1 MNVPDENN
9 SCASLAGSGF
19 AKSGEH
25 IRKVPQRNKFIPP
38 QNRSETMK
46 TVTLRLPN
54 YLAET
59 LPAEE
64 SSLCEILKLGLKQ
77 FRIERAIKRYKKGG
91 VSLAKA
97 AELAGISIREMISIA
112 YAHGLEPKYDESLV
126 ESRIT
131 PEVAVN
137 L

>member
-1 MNVPDENN
+1 
-9 SCASLAGSGF
+9 
-19 AKSGEH
+19 
-25 IRKVPQRNKFIPP
+25 
-38 QNRSETMK
+38 MK
-46 TVTLRLPN
+46 TVTLRLPD

-59 LPAEE
+59 LPGKE

-97 AELAGISIREMISIA
+97 AEMACISIREMVLIA
-112 YAHGLEPKYDESLV
+112 YDHGLEPKYDESLV
-126 ESRIT
+126 KSKIT

>member
-1 MNVPDENN
+1 
-9 SCASLAGSGF
+9 
-19 AKSGEH
+19 
-25 IRKVPQRNKFIPP
+25 
-38 QNRSETMK
+38 MK
-46 TVTLRLPN
+46 TITLQLPD

-59 LPAEE
+59 LPVED
-64 SSLCEILKLGLKQ
+64 SSVCEILKLGLKQ

-97 AELAGISIREMISIA
+97 AELAGISIREMIPIA

-126 ESRIT
+126 ESEIT
-131 PEVAVN
+131 PKIAVN

>member
-1 MNVPDENN
+1 
-9 SCASLAGSGF
+9 
-19 AKSGEH
+19 
-25 IRKVPQRNKFIPP
+25 
-38 QNRSETMK
+38 MK
-46 TVTLRLPN
+46 TITLQLPD

-59 LPAEE
+59 LPVED
-64 SSLCEILKLGLKQ
+64 SSVCEILKLGLKQ

-97 AELAGISIREMISIA
+97 AELAGIPIREMIPIA

-126 ESRIT
+126 ESEIT
-131 PEVAVN
+131 PKMAAN

>member
-1 MNVPDENN
+1 
-9 SCASLAGSGF
+9 
-19 AKSGEH
+19 
-25 IRKVPQRNKFIPP
+25 
-38 QNRSETMK
+38 MK
-46 TVTLRLPN
+46 TVTLRLPD
-54 YLAET
+54 YLAEA
-59 LPAEE
+59 LPEEE

-91 VSLAKA
+91 MSLAKS

-112 YAHGLEPKYDESLV
+112 YAHGLEPKYDESLA
-126 ESRIT
+126 ESKIT

>member
-1 MNVPDENN
+1 
-9 SCASLAGSGF
+9 
-19 AKSGEH
+19 
-25 IRKVPQRNKFIPP
+25 
-38 QNRSETMK
+38 MK
-46 TVTLRLPN
+46 TVTLRLPD

-64 SSLCEILKLGLKQ
+64 SSLCKILKLGLKQ
-77 FRIERAIKRYKKGG
+77 FRVERAIKRYKKGG

-97 AELAGISIREMISIA
+97 AELAGISIRELISIA

-131 PEVAVN
+131 TEVAVN